1 MANDILLVERVTL
14 NQSRFRAL
22 NERMEASNASHVWID
37 PPMPDWV
44 CECASEQCMV
54 PVRLTIAQ
62 YEAVRESP
70 TRFLVAPGQDH
81 VVPEVERVIERNE
94 YYWVVEKVGDA
105 GDLSEALDHRAHAVA
120 SRTEARVLDA
130 DAIAWNLP
138 GRQSQR

>member
-1 MANDILLVERVTL
+1 MANDTLVAERATL

-70 TRFLVAPGQDH
+70 TRFLVAPGEDH
-81 VVPEVERVIERNE
+81 VVPEVEGVVERNE
-94 YYWVVEKVGDA
+94 HYWVVEKVGDA
-105 GDLSEALDHRAHAVA
+105 GDMSEALDPLAHAVA
-120 SRTEARVLDA
+120 SKIEAPVLEA

-138 GRQSQR
+138 GRRSQR

>member
-1 MANDILLVERVTL
+1 MANDALLVERAAL

-22 NERMEASNASHVWID
+22 NERMEASNATHLWVD

-44 CECASEQCMV
+44 CECAFERCLV

-70 TRFLVAPGQDH
+70 TRFLVAAGEGH
-81 VVPEVERVIERNE
+81 VVPEVERVVERNE
-94 YYWVVEKVGDA
+94 NYWVVEKVGDA
-105 GDLSEALDHRAHAVA
+105 GDMSEALDRRTHAVGSKPDA
-120 SRTEARVLDA
+120 VVLDA

-138 GRQSQR
+138 GSRNQT